1 MVKRRGG
8 AIVMKYTINVSPV
21 FYWEGLEVELET
33 EANET
38 EELAKVTRDIYD
50 SMMKAFQP
58 IIQAQM
64 APVPQTQC
72 TCQQQTSSETSFKE
86 VEEETPVEAPKKA
99 TSKKEKTGTEE

>member
-1 MVKRRGG
+1 
-8 AIVMKYTINVSPV
+8 MKYTINVSPV

-58 IIQAQM
+58 IIQSQM
-64 APVPQTQC
+64 TPPVAPSC
-72 TCQQQTSSETSFKE
+72 TCQHSSETSSFKE
-86 VEEETPVEAPKKA
+86 VEEEEKPA
-99 TSKKEKTGTEE
+99 KKEKEKKIAVD